1 MESCLTLKMK
11 QNVLVCDFL
20 AQKCLIMTTTCT
32 LDMHYMCAS
41 GVKKHPDI
49 NGENK

>member
-1 MESCLTLKMK
+1 MCVLNGKCLTLKMK

-32 LDMHYMCAS
+32 LDMHYNMCIRS
-41 GVKKHPDI
+41 K
-49 NGENK
+49 ETS